1 MWLQEKTVVW
11 IGYEKVHSYKNK
23 GSKSTFSP
31 EQLSLIFNKKFF
43 KREKNLNVALNRK
56 QDCLLPFLTTS
67 RKVSEEV
74 KLEMI
79 VKVFYSPVEFT
90 LKDDWLNWADTK
102 KKTSVLVCFL
112 SLDRVSSLQKTKAS
126 EILPDFI

>member
-1 MWLQEKTVVW
+1 MCDFRRKLWYELDTKKSILIKT
-11 IGYEKVHSYKNK
+11 KLRNQHFLLNN
-23 GSKSTFSP
+23 
-31 EQLSLIFNKKFF
+31 LSLIFNKKFF

-90 LKDDWLNWADTK
+90 LKDD
-102 KKTSVLVCFL
+102 
-112 SLDRVSSLQKTKAS
+112 
-126 EILPDFI
+126 